1 MTTRM
6 RSITTRLVAFTAMLI
21 IATVAVVVWQWT
33 ATDRKLIN
41 AERRAA
47 AMGLAT
53 TISRTLM
60 NEIDDANWSQV
71 RVDLSL
77 LMKDDPD
84 IVYVMIHADHAQHR
98 IVAGSPAELNEQY
111 ISDLVPADVS
121 RRALSIQRGVLV
133 AEPFLLRDVRLGE
146 QQALRGAK
154 GSPIVEVAAAMR
166 TASDA
171 KIGTVRVGMSLAAVD
186 QAVRDAVLKV
196 LAIAGIS
203 LLLALSGAV
212 IVARRLSKPIVRL
225 AADASKIAS
234 GDLAHR
240 AKVDR
245 ADEIG
250 ALATAFN
257 DMSVDLEDSF
267 GKLNQTLA
275 SFERFV
281 PRKFLTVVAPSGI
294 ENIVVGTAEAR
305 RVNILFSDLRGFTST
320 SEGMTPI
327 EVFRMLNEYLARM
340 GAAIDANGG
349 FVDKYIGDAIMAVFD
364 DEHSDGLLRAIIA
377 MRDGVRA
384 FNAERVAAGHRPIEA
399 GIGAHGGEVVM
410 GTIGFAS
417 KIESTVIG
425 DAVNV
430 ASRVESMTKDYATN
444 ILVTSAIVAKLED
457 PAAFK
462 LRTVA
467 TGVKVRG
474 RDEPIDLFTLD

>member
-1 MTTRM
+1 MTTRL

-21 IATVAVVVWQWT
+21 IATVAIVVWQWT
-33 ATDRKLIN
+33 STDRKLIN
-41 AERRAA
+41 TERRQA

-84 IVYVMIHADHAQHR
+84 IVYVMIHADHAQQR

-111 ISDLVPADVS
+111 IPDLVPAAVS
-121 RRALSIQRGVLV
+121 RRALTIQRGVLV

-154 GSPIVEVAAAMR
+154 GSPIVEVAAAMQ

-186 QAVRDAVLKV
+186 EAVRAAVIKA
-196 LAIAGIS
+196 LAIAGLS
-203 LLLALSGAV
+203 LLLALSGAL

-234 GDLAHR
+234 GDLGHR

-250 ALATAFN
+250 ALANAFN
-257 DMSVDLEDSF
+257 DMSGDLEDSF
-267 GKLNQTLA
+267 GKLSQTLE

-281 PRKFLTVVAPSGI
+281 PRKFLAVIAPSGI
-294 ENIVVGTAEAR
+294 ENIVVGTAAPR

-320 SEGMTPI
+320 SEGMAPI
-327 EVFRMLNEYLARM
+327 DVFRLLNEYLARM

-377 MRDGVRA
+377 MRDGVRT
-384 FNAERVAAGHRPIEA
+384 FNAERAAVGLGPIEA
-399 GIGAHGGEVVM
+399 GIGAHGGDVVM

-430 ASRVESMTKDYATN
+430 ASRVESMTKEHGVN
-444 ILVTSAIVAKLED
+444 ILVTSVIVGALKD
-457 PAAFK
+457 PTAFT